1 MYYAIIMYMYSAWW
15 LLTIKLVGVQI
26 TGQLALLPLLL
37 FNVWLCLQGVV

>member
-1 MYYAIIMYMYSAWW
+1 MYVRNNYVICIVQW